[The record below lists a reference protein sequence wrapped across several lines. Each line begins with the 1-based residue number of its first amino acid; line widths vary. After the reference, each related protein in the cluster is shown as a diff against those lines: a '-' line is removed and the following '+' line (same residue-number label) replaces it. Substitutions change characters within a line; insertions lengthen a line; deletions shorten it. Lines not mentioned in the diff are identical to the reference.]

1 MKLTCAPLG
10 ALLIVSAQSHVM
22 ALLKMDCV
30 TVVVPGAYRPIYKID
45 DARVFTVKVAL
56 DGIMIVAGICGAVAM
71 FDEENVVGSVS
82 VCIGAIFMMFSIFK
96 GFFENKQMAEGF
108 NTLSHNI
115 KIVDENMEI
124 LKEDVRVLKEDVK
137 VLKEDVKVL
146 KEDVKVLKEDVAIMK
161 SDISEIKGIL
171 AVIVKKLG
179 IETNMLTGPAVL
191 DTNHQV
197 AFEMHMAPPDHEPQ
211 AQDSVDTI
219 VGDFVAGIFDRVMDR
234 DTSDERA
241 ADKAA
246 RTEAN
251 KVGHPADAAT
261 DLEAREKLQSKMRRR
276 IGFKAA

>member
-1 MKLTCAPLG
+1 MDYT
-10 ALLIVSAQSHVM
+10 IVIP
-22 ALLKMDCV
+22 
-30 TVVVPGAYRPIYKID
+30 TAYRQIHTIRD
-45 DARVFTVKVAL
+45 VKVLTSKVIL
-56 DGIMIVAGICGAVAM
+56 DGIMIVAGCWGAVAM
-71 FDEENVVGSVS
+71 FDEEKVVGSVV
-82 VCIGAIFMMFSIFK
+82 VCVGAIFMLLSILK

-108 NTLSHNI
+108 NTLNQNI
-115 KIVDENMEI
+115 KTVDANMEI
-124 LKEDVRVLKEDVK
+124 LKEDVRVLKEDVR
-137 VLKEDVKVL
+137 VL

-171 AVIVKKLG
+171 AIIVKKLG

-191 DTNHQV
+191 DTNQNL

-219 VGDFVAGIFDRVMDR
+219 VRDFVADIFDRVMDR

-241 ADKAA
+241 ADKIA

-261 DLEAREKLQSKMRRR
+261 DLEARETLQSKMRRR